1 MFEERKQ
8 NQINNAVGSL
18 IERFAVKGKYKL
30 IGSNSL
36 RSTLYGSDYDVQ
48 TQLYECPNCILKH
61 FQNAFIK
68 AKKDESVFITDF
80 KCGQDERLL
89 YEGDYSAKSIK
100 EYLKNPLI
108 PKSIK
113 PKILKATGETKMDL
127 VRSLFV
133 LRWKPEDVE
142 KGKIKL
148 IDGTYKDFQDCL
160 LDPATIK
167 IDLIKKVGDQFCEIS
182 ENYYIKMKSG
192 KSNYPANPTKEDIEK
207 SFQED
212 IQYYSTKNKFK
223 ALKRLFS
230 LYLIEGDKEKE
241 VEQMI
246 EFFNGQVGYLNK
258 IRSELEILE
267 KVLTQDFRKPE
278 WTDVKANLQFIK
290 EQLSSVFEI
299 PFSEKIFA
307 EIDKITE
314 KSALRDII
322 TIKDYFLRKIN
333 EYSKDFLANYI

>member
-1 MFEERKQ
+1 MLQEKKE
-8 NQINNAVGSL
+8 NQINNAVGNL

-48 TQLYECPNCILKH
+48 TVLYECPNCILKH
-61 FQNAFIK
+61 FQNAFK
-68 AKKDESVFITDF
+68 DAEKDESIYITDF

-108 PKSIK
+108 PKGLKS
-113 PKILKATGETKMDL
+113 KITKATGETKMDL

-148 IDGTYKDFQDCL
+148 IDGTYKDFVDCL
-160 LDPATIK
+160 LDPAIIK
-167 IDLIKKVGDQFCEIS
+167 IDLIKKVGDQFSEVS
-182 ENYYIKMKSG
+182 ENYYIKMKNG
-192 KSNYPANPTKEDIEK
+192 KSNYPANPTKQDIEK

-230 LYLIEGDKEKE
+230 LYLIEGDKEKQ

-246 EFFNGQVGYLNK
+246 DFFNGQVGYLNK

-267 KVLTQDFRKPE
+267 KVLTQDFRKPKWNE
-278 WTDVKANLQFIK
+278 ISQNLQFIK

-314 KSALRDII
+314 KSALTDII
-322 TIKDYFLRKIN
+322 TLKDYFLKKIN
-333 EYSKDFLANYI
+333 DYSKDFLANYI